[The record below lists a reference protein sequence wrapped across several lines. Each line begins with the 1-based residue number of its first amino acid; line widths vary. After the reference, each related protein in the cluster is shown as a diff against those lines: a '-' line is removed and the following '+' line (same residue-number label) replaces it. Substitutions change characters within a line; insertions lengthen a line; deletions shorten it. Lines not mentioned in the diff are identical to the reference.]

1 MFSHFCKK
9 MPTKINININGKVAQ
24 MSSNTGSC
32 MGARVN
38 APICGAPMAVIL
50 QISSVH
56 CCSLGS
62 TLIIPQP
69 QHFVHLTPFLVL
81 SFRFGDLMLNW
92 IRYFLC
98 WCSLIGYMVVVKAK
112 IAEDDNIELLGLFIE
127 QRILCIIAC

>member
-1 MFSHFCKK
+1 M
-9 MPTKINININGKVAQ
+9 
-24 MSSNTGSC
+24 
-32 MGARVN
+32 
-38 APICGAPMAVIL
+38 
-50 QISSVH
+50 
-56 CCSLGS
+56 
-62 TLIIPQP
+62 
-69 QHFVHLTPFLVL
+69 L